1 MKMDSPQ
8 IMYIE
13 GVGAFKS
20 EESPEMF
27 SILPESINEVSYDP
41 DPDWPRY
48 IIKLVK
54 IRGGPE
60 TYLQYNTESKK
71 DRIILVGGLGVL
83 SEDYQNVWIDRVA
96 SHESFNLMTVK
107 LFDNDKIIDLYQAQQ
122 KLKQCAKEVA
132 IIEESIGLGTY

>member
-1 MKMDSPQ
+1 MKMDSSQ

-13 GVGAFKS
+13 GVGIFNSS
-20 EESPEMF
+20 EHPEMF

-41 DPDWPRY
+41 DGPRY

-54 IRGGPE
+54 LRGGPE
-60 TYLQYNTESKK
+60 TYLQFNTESKK

-132 IIEESIGLGTY
+132 IIEKSIGLSTY